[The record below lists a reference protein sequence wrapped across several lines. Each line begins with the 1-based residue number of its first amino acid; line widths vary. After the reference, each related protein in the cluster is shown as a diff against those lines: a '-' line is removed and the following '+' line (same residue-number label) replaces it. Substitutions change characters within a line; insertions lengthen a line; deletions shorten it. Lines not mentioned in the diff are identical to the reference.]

1 MTIILLPPSEGKTD
15 ATSKQKL
22 DFKKLS
28 FPELTKQR
36 QELVTAVGLMANGP
50 MAKARSALSISAKQD
65 FEIERDQKLLTAPT
79 GPAWSV
85 YTGVLYDAIDVD
97 SLNAKSKSKFE
108 SENFVV
114 SALFGLINVTDQIPA
129 YRLSG
134 DTVVPKIGSLTK
146 FWSESITQAISDQD
160 SFAIDLR
167 SGIYVKLGPTGKEIA
182 DQVVVPRI
190 MQKMPKGAPKV
201 VSHSNKATKGR
212 LIRQLAQSTKSVNS
226 VSQLAEIAAKIAI
239 DVTIVKP
246 TKPGVA
252 WGLDVIVEV
261 L

>member
-1 MTIILLPPSEGKTD
+1 MTMILLPPSEGKTD
-15 ATSKQKL
+15 AAGRQKL

-36 QELVTAVGLMANGP
+36 QEIVNALVAMANGP
-50 MAKARSALSISAKQD
+50 VAKTRTALAISAKQD

-85 YTGVLYDAIDVD
+85 YTGVLYDAIEIN
-97 SLNAKSKSKFE
+97 SLSAKAKSKFE
-108 SENFVV
+108 SENYVV
-114 SALFGLINVTDQIPA
+114 SALFGLLNVSDRIPA

-146 FWSESITQAISDQD
+146 FWSESISGLITKQD
-160 SFAIDLR
+160 EFVIDLR
-167 SGIYVKLGPTGKEIA
+167 SGNYVKLGPTGKDIA
-182 DQVVVPRI
+182 EQVVVPRV

-212 LIRQLAQSTKSVNS
+212 LVRALAQSTKSVTS
-226 VSQLAEIAAKIAI
+226 VEQLANLAEKVAL
-239 DVTIVKP
+239 DVKIVKP
-246 TKPGVA
+246 TKTGIP

>member
-1 MTIILLPPSEGKTD
+1 MTMILLPPSEGKTD
-15 ATSKQKL
+15 ATGKQKI

-36 QELVTAVGLMANGP
+36 QELVSAVVAMANGP
-50 MAKARSALSISAKQD
+50 AAKARAALAISAKQD
-65 FEIERDQKLLTAPT
+65 FEIERDQKLLTAAT
-79 GPAWSV
+79 GPVWSV
-85 YTGVLYDAIDVD
+85 YTGVLYDAIEID
-97 SLNAKSKSKFE
+97 SLSAKAKAKFE
-108 SENFVV
+108 AENFVV
-114 SALFGLINVTDQIPA
+114 SALFGLINVTDRIPA

-146 FWSESITQAISDQD
+146 FWSDSITSLIAEQD
-160 SFAIDLR
+160 EFVIDLR
-167 SGIYVKLGPTGKEIA
+167 SGIYVKLGPTDKNIA

-190 MQKMPKGAPKV
+190 MQKMPTGAPKV

-212 LIRQLAQSTKSVNS
+212 LVRSLAQAGKSVKTIE
-226 VSQLAEIAAKIAI
+226 QLAELAAKVAL
-239 DVTIVKP
+239 DVKIVKP
-246 TKPGVA
+246 TKAGSP

>member
-1 MTIILLPPSEGKTD
+1 MTMILLPPSEGKTD
-15 ATSKQKL
+15 ASGKQKL

-28 FPELTKQR
+28 FPELTSHR
-36 QELVTAVGLMANGP
+36 QEIVNAVIAIANGP
-50 MAKARSALSISAKQD
+50 VAKTRTALALSVKQD
-65 FEIERDQKLLTAPT
+65 IEIERDQKLLTAPA
-79 GPAWSV
+79 GPAWTV
-85 YTGVLYDAIDVD
+85 YTGVLYDAIGIDTL
-97 SLNAKSKSKFE
+97 SAKAKSKFE
-108 SENFVV
+108 AENFVV

-146 FWSESITQAISDQD
+146 FWSESVSRLIADQEQ
-160 SFAIDLR
+160 FVIDLR
-167 SGIYVKLGPTGKEIA
+167 SGNYVKLGPTSKDIA

-190 MQKMPKGAPKV
+190 MQKMPTGAPKV

-212 LIRQLAQSTKSVNS
+212 LVRILSQSAKSVKS
-226 VSQLAEIAAKIAI
+226 VDQVAELAAKVAL
-239 DVTIVKP
+239 DVKVVKP
-246 TKPGVA
+246 TKAGVP

>member
-1 MTIILLPPSEGKTD
+1 MTMVLLPPSEGKTD
-15 ATSKQKL
+15 ATGKQKL
-22 DFKKLS
+22 DLKKLS

-36 QELVTAVGLMANGP
+36 QELAAAVVAMANGP
-50 MAKARSALSISAKQD
+50 VVKTRSALAISAKQD
-65 FEIERDQKLLTAPT
+65 FEIERDQKLLTASA

-85 YTGVLYDAIDVD
+85 YTGVLYDAIGID
-97 SLNAKSKSKFE
+97 SLSAKAKSKFE
-108 SENFVV
+108 AENFVV
-114 SALFGLINVTDQIPA
+114 SALFGLINVADRIPA

-146 FWSESITQAISDQD
+146 FWSESITRAISQRGE
-160 SFAIDLR
+160 FVIDLR
-167 SGIYVKLGPTGKEIA
+167 SGNYLKLGPTGKEIA

-212 LIRQLAQSTKSVNS
+212 LVRALAQSSKSVNS
-226 VSQLAEIAAKIAI
+226 VEQLASLAAKVAL
-239 DVTIVKP
+239 DVNIVKP
-246 TKPGVA
+246 TKVGVP

>member
-1 MTIILLPPSEGKTD
+1 MTMILLPPSEGKTD
-15 ATSKQKL
+15 ATGKQKM

-36 QELVTAVGLMANGP
+36 QELVNAVVAMANGP
-50 MAKARSALSISAKQD
+50 VAKSRTALAISAKQD

-79 GPAWSV
+79 GPAWSI
-85 YTGVLYDAIDVD
+85 YTGVLYDAIEID
-97 SLNAKSKSKFE
+97 SLSAKAKTKFE
-108 SENFVV
+108 AENFVV
-114 SALFGLINVTDQIPA
+114 SALFGLISITDQIPA

-134 DTVVPKIGSLTK
+134 DAVVPKIGSLTK
-146 FWSESITQAISDQD
+146 FWSESVSALITDQD
-160 SFAIDLR
+160 EFVIDLR
-167 SGIYVKLGPTGKEIA
+167 SGNYVKLGPIGKDIA

-212 LIRQLAQSTKSVNS
+212 LVRALAQSAKSVTS
-226 VSQLAEIAAKIAI
+226 IEQLADITAKVAL
-239 DVTIVKP
+239 DVEVIKP
-246 TKPGVA
+246 AKAGTP

>member
-1 MTIILLPPSEGKTD
+1 MTMILLPPSEGKTD
-15 ATSKQKL
+15 ATGKQKL
-22 DFKKLS
+22 DLKKLS

-36 QELVTAVGLMANGP
+36 QEILNAVVAMANGP
-50 MAKARSALSISAKQD
+50 ASKARTALAISAKQD
-65 FEIERDQKLLTAPT
+65 FEIERDQKLLTAST

-85 YTGVLYDAIDVD
+85 YTGVLYDAIEID
-97 SLNAKSKSKFE
+97 SLSAKAKSKFE
-108 SENFVV
+108 AENFVV
-114 SALFGLINVTDQIPA
+114 SALFGLISVSDRIPA

-134 DTVVPKIGSLTK
+134 DTVVPEVGSLTK
-146 FWSESITQAISDQD
+146 FWSESISQLITEQD
-160 SFAIDLR
+160 EFVIDLR
-167 SGIYVKLGPTGKEIA
+167 SGNYVKLGPIDKEIA

-212 LIRQLAQSTKSVNS
+212 LVRALAQSSKSVNS
-226 VSQLAEIAAKIAI
+226 VEQLANLAEKVAI
-239 DVTIVKP
+239 DVKVIKP
-246 TKPGVA
+246 TKAGIP

>member
-1 MTIILLPPSEGKTD
+1 MTMILLPPSEGKTD
-15 ATSKQKL
+15 ATGKQRV

-36 QELVTAVGLMANGP
+36 QELVAAVVAMANGP
-50 MAKARSALSISAKQD
+50 AAKARTALSISAKQD

-85 YTGVLYDAIDVD
+85 YTGVLYDAIDID
-97 SLNAKSKSKFE
+97 SLSAKAKAKFDA
-108 SENFVV
+108 ENFVV
-114 SALFGLINVTDQIPA
+114 SALFGLINVTDRIPA

-134 DTVVPKIGSLTK
+134 DTVVPKVGTLTK
-146 FWSESITQAISDQD
+146 FWSDSITQAIADQGE
-160 SFAIDLR
+160 FVIDLR
-167 SGIYVKLGPTGKEIA
+167 SGIYVKLGPTGKDIA
-182 DQVVVPRI
+182 DQVVIPRI

-212 LIRQLAQSTKSVNS
+212 LVRSLAQAAKSVTS
-226 VSQLAEIAAKIAI
+226 VEQVAELAAKVAL
-239 DVTIVKP
+239 DVKIVKP
-246 TKPGVA
+246 AKAGVP

>member
-1 MTIILLPPSEGKTD
+1 MILLPPSEGKTD
-15 ATSKQKL
+15 ATGKQKI

-36 QELVTAVGLMANGP
+36 QELVSAVVAMANGP
-50 MAKARSALSISAKQD
+50 AAKARAALAISAKQD
-65 FEIERDQKLLTAPT
+65 FEIERDQKLLTAAT
-79 GPAWSV
+79 GPVWSV
-85 YTGVLYDAIDVD
+85 YTGVLYDAIEID
-97 SLNAKSKSKFE
+97 SLSAKAKAKFE
-108 SENFVV
+108 AENFVV
-114 SALFGLINVTDQIPA
+114 SALFGLINVTDRIPA

-146 FWSESITQAISDQD
+146 FWSDSITSLIAEQD
-160 SFAIDLR
+160 EFVIDLR
-167 SGIYVKLGPTGKEIA
+167 SGIYVKLGPTDKNIA

-190 MQKMPKGAPKV
+190 MQKMPTGAPKV

-212 LIRQLAQSTKSVNS
+212 LVRSLAQAGKSVKTIE
-226 VSQLAEIAAKIAI
+226 QLAELAAKVAL
-239 DVTIVKP
+239 DVKIVKP
-246 TKPGVA
+246 TKAGSP

>member
-1 MTIILLPPSEGKTD
+1 MILLPPSEGKTD
-15 ATSKQKL
+15 ATGKQRV

-36 QELVTAVGLMANGP
+36 QELVAAVVAMANGP
-50 MAKARSALSISAKQD
+50 AAKARTALSISAKQD

-85 YTGVLYDAIDVD
+85 YTGVLYDAIGID
-97 SLNAKSKSKFE
+97 SLSAKAKAKFE
-108 SENFVV
+108 AENFVV

-134 DTVVPKIGSLTK
+134 DTVVPKVGTLTK
-146 FWSESITQAISDQD
+146 FWSESITQAITDQGE
-160 SFAIDLR
+160 FVIDLR
-167 SGIYVKLGPTGKEIA
+167 SGIYVKLGPTGKDIA

-190 MQKMPKGAPKV
+190 MQKMQTGAPKV

-212 LIRQLAQSTKSVNS
+212 LVRSLAQAAKSVTS
-226 VSQLAEIAAKIAI
+226 VEQLAELAAKVAL
-239 DVTIVKP
+239 DVKIVKP
-246 TKPGVA
+246 AKAGVP